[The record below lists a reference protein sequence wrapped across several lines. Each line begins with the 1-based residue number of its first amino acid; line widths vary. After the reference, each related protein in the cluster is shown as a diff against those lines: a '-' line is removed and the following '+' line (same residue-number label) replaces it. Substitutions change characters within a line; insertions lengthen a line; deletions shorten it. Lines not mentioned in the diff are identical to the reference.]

1 MFDAKRAKRAIQFI
15 ELLKLTG
22 DFNGQPNVLMD
33 WNKKVI
39 SDVFGTLNNRGYRQ
53 YRTIYITTAKKNIKS
68 QLMSD
73 IACLQLFNKS
83 EPNGQIVLGAGSHEQ
98 ARMDVYEP
106 LVEII
111 EQDDELLARL
121 RIKDSMREIENKETG
136 TILKVISSEN
146 YCVHPQT
153 LIEMADGRRMPAREV
168 RAGDQIISW
177 DGEQL
182 VIAPIFSV
190 ERQKQSPIYHI
201 KTHRG
206 REIRVTSEHPFLTMT
221 DGRRQ
226 QDQTH
231 QYKWIP
237 ARELRIGNR
246 LRVALKWPE
255 AKESGDVENAWA
267 LGAWTGDGECGR
279 FRFINADDEIV
290 QRMGQFMRSIG
301 SNLKSH
307 LSTRQK
313 QGRSNPFYPQ
323 EHEVMGIGPRRKSP
337 GREWVREHFGER
349 ARSHSKKIPDC
360 IWQGGKKVWAAY
372 LAGWFD
378 TDGCVP
384 KTARMVRLCSVNPD
398 LLESGRALFARLG
411 INACVKGNLINISGY
426 DQLKLFY
433 EIIGPYMALSSKREM
448 LVRKIDA
455 GVEWIYRAHTTD
467 FVVSIDI
474 EEPAETIS
482 LEVNG
487 MHTHVTDGLITHN
500 TKHGWN
506 ISLGGIDELH
516 VLPNRGL
523 YDVIEHGSG
532 LARRQPMRIYTTTAG
547 DDPDR
552 VSIAWE
558 VHEKAVAILKA
569 RAIGDKEH
577 DDPTFYPVI
586 FAYDGEDIYNEENWY
601 KANPSLGVSIQVE
614 DLRELAVKAKLNKSD
629 ERLFR
634 WLNLN
639 QWVTTKLTTWLPL
652 DLFDA
657 TETTDWSR
665 TDLLGKECY
674 MGGDFSTTTDLSAI
688 CLVFPPQEGLDDWR
702 VIWDCWIPQESMQE
716 RIRAD
721 HVPYDEWA
729 SQGWIFV
736 TEGDSIDYL
745 HIKQRILELREMYD
759 VVELDADPSF
769 ATMLLQELAQ
779 EGMKVVEI
787 KQTYQEQ
794 TAPMNHLEV
803 LLRQRRTVILPN
815 GEAVELPQLTH
826 EAHPVARWCFGNA
839 SIHKNGNSQI
849 KLVKEHRGKALV
861 RSKRIDLTTAWVL
874 ATTRAML
881 HKEIKSVYEKR
892 GVRRLGEKQD
902 E

>member
-22 DFNGQPNVLMD
+22 DFNGQPNVLME

-73 IACLQLFNKS
+73 IACLQLFSKS

-146 YCVHPQT
+146 Y
-153 LIEMADGRRMPAREV
+153 
-168 RAGDQIISW
+168 
-177 DGEQL
+177 
-182 VIAPIFSV
+182 
-190 ERQKQSPIYHI
+190 
-201 KTHRG
+201 
-206 REIRVTSEHPFLTMT
+206 
-221 DGRRQ
+221 
-226 QDQTH
+226 
-231 QYKWIP
+231 
-237 ARELRIGNR
+237 
-246 LRVALKWPE
+246 
-255 AKESGDVENAWA
+255 
-267 LGAWTGDGECGR
+267 
-279 FRFINADDEIV
+279 
-290 QRMGQFMRSIG
+290 
-301 SNLKSH
+301 
-307 LSTRQK
+307 
-313 QGRSNPFYPQ
+313 
-323 EHEVMGIGPRRKSP
+323 
-337 GREWVREHFGER
+337 
-349 ARSHSKKIPDC
+349 
-360 IWQGGKKVWAAY
+360 
-372 LAGWFD
+372 
-378 TDGCVP
+378 
-384 KTARMVRLCSVNPD
+384 
-398 LLESGRALFARLG
+398 
-411 INACVKGNLINISGY
+411 
-426 DQLKLFY
+426 
-433 EIIGPYMALSSKREM
+433 
-448 LVRKIDA
+448 
-455 GVEWIYRAHTTD
+455 
-467 FVVSIDI
+467 
-474 EEPAETIS
+474 
-482 LEVNG
+482 
-487 MHTHVTDGLITHN
+487 

-558 VHEKAVAILKA
+558 VHEKAKNILKA
-569 RAIGDKEH
+569 RAEGDKEH

-586 FAYDGEDIYNEENWY
+586 FSYDGEDIYNEENWY
-601 KANPSLGVSIQVE
+601 KANPSLGVSIQIE
-614 DLRELAVKAKLNKSD
+614 DLRELAVKARLNKSD

-657 TETTDWSR
+657 TEGDWSR

-674 MGGDFSTTTDLSAI
+674 MGGDFSATTDLSAI

-729 SQGWIFV
+729 AEGWIFA

-745 HIKQRILELREMYD
+745 HIKQRILELRELYD

-769 ATMLLQELAQ
+769 ATMLLQELMQ

-849 KLVKEHRGKALV
+849 KLVKEHRGKAVV

-874 ATTRAML
+874 AMTRAML
-881 HKEIKSVYEKR
+881 YEKIKSVYEKR